1 MRIKDEILNNL
12 SIMFREVTDKDYRL
26 ERVLFHLI
34 EVQLDIRDML
44 EGILGFLA
52 TYYEDGIL
60 HK

>member
-1 MRIKDEILNNL
+1 
-12 SIMFREVTDKDYRL
+12 
-26 ERVLFHLI
+26 LI